1 LRRVEAESLEPQVC
15 DVCGRHMLPG
25 EHTREYLTPQRE
37 RRAVCD
43 LCRTKAQRAGWVRA
57 DRAPEPSPD
66 EQGDEKPRRR
76 LRFRPRISLVRNP
89 PRGEEGDGGE
99 DGEERARDRRE
110 PSRGGGRRRRRGAA
124 ETPER
129 RIRRAIDRFNRSE
142 HRRTVAGLTRSL
154 GSPRVAAITPADSPD
169 QVRLTVAWDLSW
181 YQWEVELSEREIAVH
196 SLGTGTE
203 MSELG
208 PADRAWN
215 ARAGEDGRLQLR
227 PSGNGDGELPPP
239 DESA

>member
-1 LRRVEAESLEPQVC
+1 
-15 DVCGRHMLPG
+15 VCGRHMLPG
-25 EHTREYLTPQRE
+25 EHTREYVTPQRE

-43 LCRTKAQRAGWVRA
+43 LCRTKAQGAGWVRA

-66 EQGDEKPRRR
+66 ERGDEKPRRR
-76 LRFRPRISLVRNP
+76 LRFRPRVSLVRNP
-89 PRGEEGDGGE
+89 PRSEDGNGAEEDEEDEEG
-99 DGEERARDRRE
+99 ARDRRE
-110 PSRGGGRRRRRGAA
+110 PSRGHGRRPRRGAA

-181 YQWEVELSEREIAVH
+181 YQWEVELTEREIAVH

-215 ARAGEDGRLQLR
+215 ARAGEDGRLQLG

>member
-1 LRRVEAESLEPQVC
+1 
-15 DVCGRHMLPG
+15 MLPG
-25 EHTREYLTPQRE
+25 EHTREYVTPQRE

-43 LCRTKAQRAGWVRA
+43 LCRTKAQSAGWVRA
-57 DRAPEPSPD
+57 DRAPEPSPG
-66 EQGDEKPRRR
+66 EQSGEKPRRR
-76 LRFRPRISLVRNP
+76 LRFRPRVSLVRNP
-89 PRGEEGDGGE
+89 PHDEDGNGAEEDEEDEEDEEG
-99 DGEERARDRRE
+99 ARDRRE
-110 PSRGGGRRRRRGAA
+110 PSRGHGRRRRRGAA

-154 GSPRVAAITPADSPD
+154 GTPRVAAITPADSPD

-181 YQWEVELSEREIAVH
+181 YQWEVELSERETAVH

-215 ARAGEDGRLQLR
+215 ARAGEDGRLQLG

>member
-1 LRRVEAESLEPQVC
+1 
-15 DVCGRHMLPG
+15 
-25 EHTREYLTPQRE
+25 
-37 RRAVCD
+37 VCD

-66 EQGDEKPRRR
+66 EQSDEKPRRR
-76 LRFRPRISLVRNP
+76 LRFRPRVSLVRNP
-89 PRGEEGDGGE
+89 PDDEHGDGGE
-99 DGEERARDRRE
+99 KAEEAEEDADGGRDRRE
-110 PSRGGGRRRRRGAA
+110 PSRGRARRRRRGAA

-154 GSPRVAAITPADSPD
+154 GSPRVAAITPADAPE

-181 YQWEVELSEREIAVH
+181 YQWEVELSERETAVH

-215 ARAGEDGRLQLR
+215 ARAGEDGRLQLG
-227 PSGNGDGELPPP
+227 PSGNGDGELPSP